1 MAKTAF
7 KIPSSASIGDACV
20 RDPVNLIDAK
30 DVDPTD
36 KKCKYQCC
44 GGANGI
50 PCAAEMTYIK
60 QRKGEG
66 YFGNL
71 NKNSKHIAGCPFDK
85 SLATK
90 KIKHPNITGEGLTDD
105 KLITALEKNGK
116 KIHDDFIKGINHT
129 GTIAGGGGK
138 PAKKRDELDMRPREL
153 VTADPKKL
161 PELFNI
167 LKNIPEDAMYADMH
181 ICRRLIN
188 SRAIDGVREAG
199 LGHNSWA
206 VFIVKKT
213 NKATEIRQD
222 ESEFIFE
229 DAYAYA
235 EKKTP
240 VYFVL
245 RIKEG
250 EVRKQVAMMLKD
262 KSADTRIIV
271 CDQWYFDKRGKN
283 NCLISQHYLNAGYLM
298 FLSKDEYLD

>member
-1 MAKTAF
+1 MAKIAF
-7 KIPSSASIGDACV
+7 KVPSGSTIGDACV
-20 RDPVNLIDAK
+20 RDPANLIEAK
-30 DVDPTD
+30 DVDSSYKT
-36 KKCKYQCC
+36 CTFQCC
-44 GGANGI
+44 GGANGVA
-50 PCAAEMTYIK
+50 CAAEMTYIK

-105 KLITALEKNGK
+105 KLITALEKSGK
-116 KIHDDFIKGINHT
+116 KIHDDFTKGINHT
-129 GTIAGGGGK
+129 GTITGGGGK
-138 PAKKRDELDMRPREL
+138 PAKKRDEIDMRPKEL
-153 VTADPKKL
+153 VAADPKKL

-167 LKNIPEDAMYADMH
+167 LKKIPEDAMYADMH

-188 SRAIDGVREAG
+188 SRAIDGVRETG

-206 VFIVKKT
+206 VFIIKKT
-213 NKATEIRQD
+213 NKANEIRQD

-229 DAYAYA
+229 DAYAYLH
-235 EKKTP
+235 KKTP

-250 EVRKQVAMMLKD
+250 EIRRQIAKMFKD
-262 KSADTRIIV
+262 TSSDTRVIV
-271 CDQWYFDKRGKN
+271 CDQWYFDKRGKY
-283 NCLISQHYLNAGYLM
+283 NCFISQHYLNAGYFM
-298 FLSKDEYLD
+298 FLSKGEYLK